1 MLHIERP
8 HTDPYFNLAA
18 EEHLLRTVEEDCFM
32 LWVNEPSVIIGKHQN
47 AFAEVDQQY
56 VKAMNIPVVRRIT
69 GGGTVFH
76 DPGNLNFSF
85 ISKGEKDKLVDFRKF
100 TRPIIDYLQGRGL
113 AARFEGKNDIR
124 VNGLKVS
131 GNAEHVYRDKVL
143 HHGTLL
149 FSSQLQNLNRAIRG
163 QETLFR
169 DKAVRSVRSTVA
181 NISDLL
187 PESMTLDDFR
197 EGILE
202 HLKAVNRNFRSASLS
217 MADEAAIRQ
226 LTDEKYRTWTWNYGY
241 SPAFIFERLIHF
253 EDQKIQVRMEVK
265 NGTIQEITT
274 RGGVGDQLPLGSLTG
289 FRLDEDHLLEQ
300 YRNTGF
306 PGILSPES
314 YAALLTM
321 LLY

>member
-32 LWVNEPSVIIGKHQN
+32 LWVNEPSVIVGKHQN
-47 AFAEVDQQY
+47 AFAEVDRQY
-56 VKAMNIPVVRRIT
+56 VTAMNIPVIRRIT

-100 TRPIIDYLQGRGL
+100 TRPIIDYLLGQGL
-113 AARFEGKNDIR
+113 TARFEGKNDIR
-124 VNGLKVS
+124 INGLKVS
-131 GNAEHVYRDKVL
+131 GNAEHVYRDRVL

-149 FSSQLQNLNRAIRG
+149 FSSQLQNLNKAIRG
-163 QETLFR
+163 QEALYR

-187 PESMTLDDFR
+187 SEPMTLDEFR
-197 EGILE
+197 EGILG
-202 HLKAVNRNFRSASLS
+202 HLKAVNRNFRSAPLS
-217 MADEAAIRQ
+217 PADETSIRK
-226 LTDEKYRTWTWNYGY
+226 LADEKYRTWAWNFGY
-241 SPAFIFERLIHF
+241 SPAFVFDKVIDFA
-253 EDQKIQVRMEVK
+253 DQRIQVRIEVK
-265 NGTIQEITT
+265 NGTIQEIITKDKM
-274 RGGVGDQLPLGSLTG
+274 GDQLPLHSLKG
-289 FRLDEDHLLEQ
+289 FRFDEEHLLEQ
-300 YRNTGF
+300 YRSTGF

-314 YAALLTM
+314 YAGLLTM